1 MVYSSFKDSKSEEKR
16 KQESEGIRRKYPDRI
31 PIILEKF
38 DSRAPELEKYKYLV
52 PADSNL
58 SLLLLHIRT
67 RVKLNPHAAI
77 FLTIQNEMCNASEV
91 LCKLYEEKKDKDGF
105 LYITYSTE
113 NTFG

>member
-16 KQESEGIRRKYPDRI
+16 KQESEAIRRKYPDRI
-31 PIILEKF
+31 PIILERF

-52 PADSNL
+52 PSDSNL
-58 SLLLLHIRT
+58 SVLLFHIRT
-67 RVKLNPHAAI
+67 RVKLNPNSAI

-91 LCKLYEEKKDKDGF
+91 LCKLYEEKKDIDGF
-105 LYITYSTE
+105 LYITYTTE